1 MHSAKHSL
9 NLIILPLC
17 ARKTMDNYL
26 AVCRLR
32 SNINDK
38 PVCLLKDISQQRRQ
52 MSSELCRGQDLA
64 WLFVLSQPVLL
75 PCNNRGME
83 ADKNEHYLVTYVDLR
98 RFTSTSHFG
107 EHRCL
112 G

>member
-1 MHSAKHSL
+1 MHSAKRSL

-26 AVCRLR
+26 AVCRLC

-38 PVCLLKDISQQRRQ
+38 PVCLQNNISQQRQ
-52 MSSELCRGQDLA
+52 MSSKLWLGQDPPWPL
-64 WLFVLSQPVLL
+64 LVSRPVLL
-75 PCNNRGME
+75 HWNNRGME
-83 ADKNEHYLVTYVDLR
+83 AGTNERSLVTYVDLR